1 MYMYTNCSDGAA
13 IYNVLGMDR
22 YYICIIEDGYGVPCV
37 GLGYAGDEVYLVKGA
52 DVRDKYPDKEISDQA
67 LLDYFAAVIGEI
79 HNCLA
84 SGITH
89 ISVPSVEAVL
99 ADTYV
104 AQWPN
109 KDGMA

>member
-13 IYNVLGMDR
+13 IYNVLDMDR

-37 GLGYAGDEVYLVKGA
+37 GLGYAGNEVYLVKGA

-89 ISVPSVEAVL
+89 ISVPSVETLLSVIFAE
-99 ADTYV
+99 
-104 AQWPN
+104 QWPD
-109 KDGMA
+109 KDDMA